1 MEATESTTKWGRTFV
16 DVALYLRI
24 LQAKE
29 NQERPI
35 YKIAKFISRTAYPN
49 GVVKHYLI

>member
-1 MEATESTTKWGRTFV
+1 MTHAQSTTRFDRVFV
-16 DVALYLRI
+16 NLKLYMKI
-24 LQAKE
+24 LEAREDYKVD
-29 NQERPI
+29 